1 LAYRAVGTRF
11 GDSSL
16 HWIDGTASIMTIRRL
31 SSETIGQIAAGEVIE
46 RPAAVVKELI
56 ENSLDARAHRVDVE
70 LKDGGSD
77 EITVRDDGSGIPFDD
92 LLLTVE
98 RHATSKIQSALDL
111 GSLSTLGFRGEALSS
126 LAAVSSLHVRSI
138 AAESSVGGSLEVRF
152 GDVAAPSSIPWGGG
166 TAVTARRLFENVPA
180 RRKFLRQ
187 PSTESAYVT
196 RLTGAYA
203 LAYPHVA
210 FSLTVDGK
218 RVFATD
224 GNGNR
229 LNAAVAV
236 WGSAVGSSIVELDSS
251 LELHDGY
258 GIGGV
263 ISLPDTDRSNRQ
275 HQHIFVQGRF
285 INSRALST
293 AFEQAYS
300 TLLMIGR
307 HPFCCLVIRVPPDQ
321 VDVNVHPTKS
331 EIRFAQERIVF
342 SMVQRAT
349 RNTLLEHTGRQSVP
363 TIFQSPLAEQ
373 PYSSSVQ
380 RRLSLA
386 HPVRDSLQSPPP
398 FDAPDSAS
406 FSTGSRALPVLR
418 VLGQI
423 ASSFVIAEGPDGM
436 YLIDQHAAHERI
448 VFEDLMAEYESRE
461 PDKQLLLSP
470 VTVQVDDGQM
480 EMYREAADEF
490 VGFGFEIEEFGE
502 ETLLVRAVPAK
513 LKVRDP
519 AQVVRTILEELVS
532 GGRGTSRLESLAI
545 SAACHTS
552 IRAGQPLTLLE
563 MRELVVQ
570 LEQCSSPRACGH
582 GRPTMIKMTSD
593 ELERQFERR

>member
-1 LAYRAVGTRF
+1 
-11 GDSSL
+11 
-16 HWIDGTASIMTIRRL
+16 MTIRRL
-31 SSETIGQIAAGEVIE
+31 NAETIGQIAAGEVIE

-56 ENSLDARAHRVDVE
+56 ENSIDAGARRIDVE
-70 LKDGGSD
+70 LRDGGSA
-77 EITVRDDGSGIPFDD
+77 EITVRDDGSGIPLED
-92 LLLTVE
+92 LPLTVE
-98 RHATSKIQSALDL
+98 RHATSKIESALDL
-111 GSLSTLGFRGEALSS
+111 GALLTLGFRGEALSS
-126 LAAVSSLHVRSI
+126 LAAVSSLQVRSI
-138 AAESSVGGSLEVRF
+138 AEGSSVGGSLEVVF
-152 GDVAAPSSIPWGGG
+152 GSTGEPRSIPWGGG
-166 TAVTARRLFENVPA
+166 TAVTARGLFENVPA

-187 PSTESAYVT
+187 PSTESSYVT

-203 LAYPHVA
+203 LAYPNIA
-210 FSLTVDGK
+210 FSLAIDGK

-224 GNGNR
+224 GNGSQ

-236 WGSAVGSSIVELDSS
+236 WGSAVGGSIVELGSS
-251 LELHDGY
+251 LELPDGY
-258 GIGGV
+258 AIDGV

-275 HQHIFVQGRF
+275 HQHIFVQGRM

-300 TLLMIGR
+300 TLLMVGR

-331 EIRFAQERIVF
+331 EVRFGQERIVF

-386 HPVRDSLQSPPP
+386 HPQRESVQSLPP
-398 FDAPDSAS
+398 FNAPDDVITP
-406 FSTGSRALPVLR
+406 TGGRTVPVLR

-448 VFEDLMAEYESRE
+448 VFEDLMAEYESKE
-461 PDKQLLLSP
+461 PDMQLLLSP
-470 VTVQVDDGQM
+470 VTVQVDDDHM
-480 EMYREAADEF
+480 EMYRHTAEEF
-490 VGFGFEIEEFGE
+490 VGFGFNIEEFGPD
-502 ETLLVRAVPAK
+502 TLLVRAVPAK
-513 LKVRDP
+513 LRVRDP
-519 AQVVRTILEELVS
+519 AVVIRVILEELAS

-552 IRAGQPLTLLE
+552 IRAGQPLSLLE

-570 LEQCSSPRACGH
+570 LERCSSPRACGH

>member
-1 LAYRAVGTRF
+1 
-11 GDSSL
+11 
-16 HWIDGTASIMTIRRL
+16 MTIRIL
-31 SSETIGQIAAGEVIE
+31 SAETIGQIAAGEVIE
-46 RPAAVVKELI
+46 RPAAVVKELV
-56 ENSLDARAHRVDVE
+56 ENSLDAGARRIDVE
-70 LKDGGSD
+70 IRDGGSE
-77 EITVRDDGSGIPFDD
+77 EITVRDDGAGIPFDD
-92 LLLTVE
+92 LRLTIE
-98 RHATSKIQSALDL
+98 RHATSKIESAVDL
-111 GSLSTLGFRGEALSS
+111 GTLSTLGFRGEALSS

-138 AAESSVGGSLEVRF
+138 AEGSTVGGTLEVQY
-152 GDVAAPSSIPWGGG
+152 GVAGEPGNIPWGGG
-166 TAVTARRLFENVPA
+166 TAVTARGLFENVPA
-180 RRKFLRQ
+180 RKKFLRQ
-187 PSTESAYVT
+187 PSTESSYVT

-203 LAYPHVA
+203 LAYPDVA

-236 WGSAVGSSIVELDSS
+236 WGSSIGGSIVELDATQ
-251 LELHDGY
+251 ELQEGY
-258 GIGGV
+258 AIGGV

-275 HQHIFVQGRF
+275 HQHIFVQGRL

-300 TLLMIGR
+300 TLLMVGR

-331 EIRFAQERIVF
+331 EVRFGQERIVF

-349 RNTLLEHTGRQSVP
+349 RNTLLEHTGRQAVP
-363 TIFQSPLAEQ
+363 TIFQSPLADQ
-373 PYSSSVQ
+373 PYLSSVQ

-386 HPVRDSLQSPPP
+386 HPDRDSSRSLPTFHVPADVAVP
-398 FDAPDSAS
+398 
-406 FSTGSRALPVLR
+406 TGGRSVPVLR

-470 VTVQVDDGQM
+470 VTVQVDGDLIDT
-480 EMYREAADEF
+480 YRLTAEDF
-490 VGFGFEIEEFGE
+490 VGFGFEIEEFGTD
-502 ETLLVRAVPAK
+502 TLLVRAVPAK

-519 AQVVRTILEELVS
+519 EETIRTILEELAG

-545 SAACHTS
+545 SAACHSS
-552 IRAGQPLTLLE
+552 IRAGQSLSLLE

-570 LEQCSSPRACGH
+570 LERCSSPRACGH

-593 ELERQFERR
+593 ELERQFECR